1 MKIRQEDRAATPFF
15 YGLGAMSTES
25 TATRSWVALL
35 AAAGASTAWFF
46 WRRWRDRRLP
56 PGNVW
61 MLPLLGESL
70 SYVQNPLGFI
80 EDWSSGA
87 GWTGGK
93 LVATYG
99 TLQI

>member
-1 MKIRQEDRAATPFF
+1 MNGPLPFF
-15 YGLGAMSTES
+15 CGLGAAMSTES
-25 TATRSWVALL
+25 STAKRSWVALL

-80 EDWSSGA
+80 EDWGSGDIA
-87 GWTGGK
+87 GWQVDSHIWHLTA
-93 LVATYG
+93 V
-99 TLQI
+99 QI